1 MKLISN
7 TTVEMSF
14 IQSVGTAPL
23 DGLSPSGA
31 YSTRLLRSAYTG
43 PTVKV
48 RRSSDNATLDFVGDK
63 FGNLS
68 NTQSAVTID
77 TWLTSTTGNVTTWYD
92 QAYSNNFIQVNTI
105 NQPQIVKNGGKWGLF
120 FNRNSTPTFYSNMYM
135 TTNQTGIYSIV
146 YNFNVSST
154 FNAYQTI
161 LGGQFNDNRGFRF
174 TNNLIYGDAAAGVG
188 RYGQD
193 FLTAAGSYWY
203 LNNQYGNMTAGG
215 PTTNAVVN
223 PAGNNGIYTN
233 GVWNYVIGVQN
244 GGMNTFVFNSIS
256 SPATNLASRAMYGY
270 LSELLMFKTQLSDAQ
285 ARSLYATM
293 TITPLVS
300 KLTRTPPISAT
311 GGNTVQDIGGYRIH
325 TFTATG
331 TQSFTVTVNQI
342 TGAKILV
349 VAGGGGGGQSTGG
362 GGGAGG
368 LIYTSSTTL
377 SSGTYSITVGGG
389 GAGSSAAGNNSG
401 IGFKGGSS
409 IISGPGI
416 ATQTAIGGGG
426 GGHNNA
432 LSGSGGS
439 GGGAVNSPGGA
450 GTAGQGNPGGSD
462 SGASYTGAGG
472 GGAGQAGQNA
482 AGNGGIINGGGNGG
496 NGLAYDISGT
506 STYYAG
512 GGGGGSIAPRP
523 VGSGGLGGGG
533 SAVFGGGTGGNGT
546 ANTGGGGAG
555 GTYLEGTYFAGGN
568 GGSGIVIVAYPI
580 PTGTS
585 STMTGT
591 PLFSQLSASA
601 TSSAVGAFSL
611 RAVNGTTV
619 KAVQIKRQS
628 DNATQDF
635 YADRLGNLLA
645 APVTGQT
652 LQNWL
657 GSSSG
662 NVVTWYDQS
671 GAGRNAT
678 GTQSTIV
685 RTSNVNQQWAVNP
698 TNGGLSLSGG
708 TFLNGTDFTITCTT
722 KRLGTQGNDGV
733 YGYGANTSWVSQAS
747 VPTTYGNNTR
757 FALVMPNAGST
768 DVRFNDSSFSAAFS
782 SNANVVPSSFV
793 AATEPTVYTAVTLTN
808 TTQRMYINGT
818 ANGVPISTLTQLTA
832 NASTGFTIGTVNFY
846 GSFLGEIGELIIF
859 NNALSTSDISTLYS
873 AR

>member
-1 MKLISN
+1 MSLTRSAGTATGGNTVQDIDGYRIHTF
-7 TTVEMSF
+7 TTV
-14 IQSVGTAPL
+14 GTSTFTPIRSGPVEVLVVA
-23 DGLSPSGA
+23 GGGGSGGGQGGAGGGGGVIYNSNFTVSGA
-31 YSTRLLRSAYTG
+31 V
-43 PTVKV
+43 TVTV
-48 RRSSDNATLDFVGDK
+48 GNGGAGGIDINTAGSNGGNSIFSSLTAIGGGGGGADVGSLN
-63 FGNLS
+63 G
-68 NTQSAVTID
+68 
-77 TWLTSTTGNVTTWYD
+77 
-92 QAYSNNFIQVNTI
+92 
-105 NQPQIVKNGGKWGLF
+105 KNGGSGGGGG
-120 FNRNSTPTFYSNMYM
+120 SDAGTF
-135 TTNQTGIYSIV
+135 G
-146 YNFNVSST
+146 
-154 FNAYQTI
+154 
-161 LGGQFNDNRGFRF
+161 
-174 TNNLIYGDAAAGVG
+174 
-188 RYGQD
+188 
-193 FLTAAGSYWY
+193 
-203 LNNQYGNMTAGG
+203 TAGTG
-215 PTTNAVVN
+215 TV
-223 PAGNNGIYTN
+223 GQG
-233 GVWNYVIGVQN
+233 QN
-244 GGMNTFVFNSIS
+244 GGTASESAPGYGGGGGGGAGAVGGNGAGSNGGNGGNGLSYSIS
-256 SPATNLASRAMYGY
+256 GRSVYYGGGGGGGIYQGNGTPGTGGLGGGGNGASTGSGQNGTANKGGGGGGGGTKVNGV
-270 LSELLMFKTQLSDAQ
+270 LSNGGSGIVIVRYPISM
-285 ARSLYATM
+285 
-293 TITPLVS
+293 I
-300 KLTRTPPISAT
+300 LTRAGTAT
-311 GGNTVQDIGGYRIH
+311 GGNTVQDIGGYLIH
-325 TFTATG
+325 TFTTTG

-482 AGNGGIINGGGNGG
+482 AGNGGTINGGGNGG

-555 GTYLEGTYFAGGN
+555 GTYLEGTFFAGGN

-635 YADRLGNLLA
+635 YADRLGNLLT
-645 APVTGQT
+645 APVTGT
-652 LQNWL
+652 SLANWL
-657 GSSSG
+657 GG
-662 NVVTWYDQS
+662 AGANVVTWYDQS
-671 GAGRNAT
+671 GRGNHATQGTAENQPTINLSNVSISFNGSQFFSNAT
-678 GTQSTIV
+678 PTGMFIPLYQNTYSVVTKH
-685 RTSNVNQQWAVNP
+685 QQWSAGGAWGTGNTASFANGSFNGLRWSTGSNYQNFIGGGFLTFGPQPGTYPVVATVVNNR
-698 TNGGLSLSGG
+698 TNVIG
-708 TFLNGTDFTITCTT
+708 
-722 KRLGTQGNDGV
+722 
-733 YGYGANTSWVSQAS
+733 
-747 VPTTYGNNTR
+747 
-757 FALVMPNAGST
+757 
-768 DVRFNDSSFSAAFS
+768 
-782 SNANVVPSSFV
+782 
-793 AATEPTVYTAVTLTN
+793 
-808 TTQRMYINGT
+808 YINGT
-818 ANGVPISTLTQLTA
+818 QSASSTQNPTIEPIYSQFIGQAPNGGVMQGELRAVLFFQSAISTVDR
-832 NASTGFTIGTVNFY
+832 TIVE
-846 GSFLGEIGELIIF
+846 SLI
-859 NNALSTSDISTLYS
+859 
-873 AR
+873 